1 MTRTNFLGI
10 SHVAI
15 ILSLS
20 GCSFIREDVGPYQTA
35 QQSYALT
42 NFDRLD
48 MGSAFVIT
56 VQQGPAYSITVE
68 GDSRNLDDLDVY
80 TRNGTLKAL
89 YRVAR
94 NRQYA
99 TTFRITMPSLRGV
112 DFSGAVRSTVTGFTN
127 LDAFDIN
134 LSGASEGQ
142 FIVQAARSTIDLSG
156 ATILRLSGQ
165 GTTLT
170 AVVSGASLLQAFDY
184 PVDNAGLDLSGA
196 SKANVSVNSNLA
208 VKASGA
214 SAVRYRGKPTIVQR
228 VSGASTVQNEL

>member
-1 MTRTNFLGI
+1 MTRTKFLGI
-10 SHVAI
+10 SLVTIA
-15 ILSLS
+15 LSLS
-20 GCSFIREDVGPYQTA
+20 GCSLIREDVGSYQMA

-48 MGSAFVIT
+48 MGSAFVIM
-56 VQQGPAYSITVE
+56 VQQGTDYSISVE
-68 GDSRNLDDLDVY
+68 GDRRNLDDLEVY
-80 TRNGTLKAL
+80 TRNGILKAQ

-127 LDAFDIN
+127 LDGFDVT

-142 FIVQAARSTIDLSG
+142 FNIQASRPTINLSGASVLRMTGKGTFLTADLSG
-156 ATILRLSGQ
+156 AS
-165 GTTLT
+165 
-170 AVVSGASLLQAFDY
+170 SLQAFDY
-184 PVDNAGLDLSGA
+184 PVDNAGLELSGA
-196 SKANVSVNSNLA
+196 SKANVSVNSSL
-208 VKASGA
+208 VVEVSGA
-214 SAVRYRGKPTIVQR
+214 SAVRYRGKPAVAQR

>member
-1 MTRTNFLGI
+1 MTRSKFLAI
-10 SHVAI
+10 TLVA
-15 ILSLS
+15 LSLS
-20 GCSFIREDVGPYQTA
+20 LTGCSLIREDVGPYQSA
-35 QQSYALT
+35 QQSYGFT

-68 GDSRNLDDLDVY
+68 GDRRNLDDLDVY
-80 TRNGTLKAL
+80 TRNGTLKAQ
-89 YRVAR
+89 YRVSR
-94 NRQYA
+94 NRQYT

-127 LDAFDIN
+127 LEGFDVT

-142 FIVQAARSTIDLSG
+142 FDVQAVRPTVNLSGASVLRMNGKGAFLTADLSG
-156 ATILRLSGQ
+156 AS
-165 GTTLT
+165 
-170 AVVSGASLLQAFDY
+170 SLQAFDY

-196 SKANVSVNSNLA
+196 SKANVTVSSSLV
-208 VKASGA
+208 VEASGA
-214 SAVRYRGKPTIVQR
+214 SSVRYRGKPAVAQR

>member
-1 MTRTNFLGI
+1 MTSTKFLGI
-10 SHVAI
+10 SLVAI
-15 ILSLS
+15 ALTLS
-20 GCSFIREDVGPYQTA
+20 GCSLIREDVGPYQMA

-56 VQQGPAYSITVE
+56 VQQGTSYSISVE
-68 GDSRNLDDLDVY
+68 GDRRNLDDLEVY
-80 TRNGTLKAL
+80 TRNGTLKAQ

-127 LDAFDIN
+127 LDGFDVT

-142 FIVQAARSTIDLSG
+142 FDIQAARPTINLSGASVLRMTGKGAFLTADLSG
-156 ATILRLSGQ
+156 AS
-165 GTTLT
+165 
-170 AVVSGASLLQAFDY
+170 SLQAFDY
-184 PVDNAGLDLSGA
+184 LVDNAGLELSGA
-196 SKANVSVNSNLA
+196 SKANVSVNSSL
-208 VKASGA
+208 VVEASGA
-214 SAVRYRGKPTIVQR
+214 SAVRYRGKPAVAQR

>member
-1 MTRTNFLGI
+1 MTRTKFLGI
-10 SHVAI
+10 SLVTIA
-15 ILSLS
+15 LSLS
-20 GCSFIREDVGPYQTA
+20 GCSLIREDVGPYQTA

-48 MGSAFVIT
+48 MGSAFVVT
-56 VQQGPAYSITVE
+56 VQQGPSYSITVE
-68 GDSRNLDDLDVY
+68 GDRRNLDDLDVY
-80 TRNGTLKAL
+80 TRNGTLKAQ

-112 DFSGAVRSTVTGFTN
+112 EFSGAVRSTITGFTN
-127 LDAFDIN
+127 VDVFDIT

-142 FIVQAARSTIDLSG
+142 FDIQAARPTINLSG
-156 ATILRLSGQ
+156 ASVLRINGK
-165 GTTLT
+165 GTFLT
-170 AVVSGASLLQAFDY
+170 ADLSGASLLQAFDY

-196 SKANVSVNSNLA
+196 SKANVSVSSSL
-208 VKASGA
+208 VVEASGA
-214 SAVRYRGKPTIVQR
+214 SAVRYRGKPAVDQR